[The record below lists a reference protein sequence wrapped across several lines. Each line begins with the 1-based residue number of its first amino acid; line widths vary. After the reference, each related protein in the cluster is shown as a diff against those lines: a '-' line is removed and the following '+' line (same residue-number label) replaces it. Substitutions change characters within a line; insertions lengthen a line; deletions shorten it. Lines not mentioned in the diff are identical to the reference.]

1 MLNKLVIEVD
11 KKQLPWSDNMTVA
24 ILFKTL
30 ENVEFCSVV
39 RLNGRLVSSPKFDE
53 TLIPDNA
60 IIQLLP
66 LVAGG

>member
-1 MLNKLVIEVD
+1 MIEVD
-11 KKQLPWSDNMTVA
+11 GKELPWSEQLTMA
-24 ILFKTL
+24 HLLGTL

-39 RLNGRLVSSPKFDE
+39 RLNGRLVSSPQFAE
-53 TLIPDNA
+53 TIIPDNS